1 MSPRGF
7 TIVELLVVVAI
18 VAVLAAIAIPAV
30 GFGIARADSTKCLG
44 NLRAMGVG
52 LNAWLADQ
60 SPVDLLARALPAE
73 LQAVLQAARAD
84 RFIAV
89 C

>member
-52 LNAWLADQ
+52 LNAWPCR
-60 SPVDLLARALPAE
+60 SSRRE
-73 LQAVLQAARAD
+73 EKAATKT
-84 RFIAV
+84 
-89 C
+89 CP